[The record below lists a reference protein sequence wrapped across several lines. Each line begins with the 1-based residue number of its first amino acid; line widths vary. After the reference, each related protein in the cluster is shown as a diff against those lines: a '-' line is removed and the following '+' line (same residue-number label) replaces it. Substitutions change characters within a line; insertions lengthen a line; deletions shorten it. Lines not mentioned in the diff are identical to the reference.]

1 MKVLVIIP
9 CYNESENICR
19 VVQRL
24 KATCPDVDY
33 LVVNDCSTDDSA
45 RILRENGY
53 NYLDL
58 PLNLGIGG
66 GVQSG
71 YLYATAHDYDIT
83 VQMDGDGQHDP
94 AYLQAVVAPVL
105 AGHLDMCIG
114 SRFITKEGFQTSFM
128 RRVGIRF
135 LSSLL
140 HVLTG
145 CKVLDVT
152 SGYRACGKRMTALFA
167 QHYAQDYPEP
177 EAIVTAAVSD
187 MGAYTWTYEKE
198 NGEKETIATD
208 TAHILQRDNM
218 TEISLE
224 NGTEMELL
232 FSLAPQKTEVL
243 RWSMEEWEKARQE
256 KDTAE
261 IPDGET
267 VQVTENQA
275 GNPVI
280 SCDAGY
286 VYQVKGYWENGEAEY
301 GFYTKEMGQ

>member
-1 MKVLVIIP
+1 MFVDLTNETPFLGILPEDGVYSQKEEKISGEDLNSGDVVLVWGSGVMAQSYP
-9 CYNESENICR
+9 AQYN
-19 VVQRL
+19 
-24 KATCPDVDY
+24 
-33 LVVNDCSTDDSA
+33 
-45 RILRENGY
+45 G
-53 NYLDL
+53 
-58 PLNLGIGG
+58 
-66 GVQSG
+66 
-71 YLYATAHDYDIT
+71 
-83 VQMDGDGQHDP
+83 
-94 AYLQAVVAPVL
+94 
-105 AGHLDMCIG
+105 
-114 SRFITKEGFQTSFM
+114 ITKIQVEEKGNQKYVESYSHYMEEFFPAADFSQIPM
-128 RRVGIRF
+128 
-135 LSSLL
+135 
-140 HVLTG
+140 
-145 CKVLDVT
+145 LDV
-152 SGYRACGKRMTALFA
+152 SYK
-167 QHYAQDYPEP
+167 QP

>member
-1 MKVLVIIP
+1 MKKRNAAVYAGVALTAVLV
-9 CYNESENICR
+9 
-19 VVQRL
+19 L
-24 KATCPDVDY
+24 GGA
-33 LVVNDCSTDDSA
+33 
-45 RILRENGY
+45 
-53 NYLDL
+53 
-58 PLNLGIGG
+58 LGIKKAFSEKEDKTKKESREQNSEEAMKAVYLENQQGDFMFVDLTNETPFLG
-66 GVQSG
+66 ILPEDGVYSQKEEKISGEDLNSGDVVLVWGSGVMAQS
-71 YLYATAHDYDIT
+71 Y
-83 VQMDGDGQHDP
+83 P
-94 AYLQAVVAPVL
+94 AQYN
-105 AGHLDMCIG
+105 G
-114 SRFITKEGFQTSFM
+114 ITKIQVEEKGNQKYVESYSHYMEEFFPAADFSQIPM
-128 RRVGIRF
+128 
-135 LSSLL
+135 
-140 HVLTG
+140 
-145 CKVLDVT
+145 LDV
-152 SGYRACGKRMTALFA
+152 SYK
-167 QHYAQDYPEP
+167 QP
-177 EAIVTAAVSD
+177 EAIVTAAVTDS
-187 MGAYTWTYEKE
+187 GAYTWTIEKE

-208 TAHILQRDNM
+208 AAHILLRDNM

>member
-1 MKVLVIIP
+1 MKKRNAAVYAGVALTAVLVLGGAFGIKKAFSEKEDKTKKESREQNSEEAMKAV
-9 CYNESENICR
+9 YLENQQGDFMFVDLTNE
-19 VVQRL
+19 
-24 KATCPDVDY
+24 TPF
-33 LVVNDCSTDDSA
+33 
-45 RILRENGY
+45 
-53 NYLDL
+53 
-58 PLNLGIGG
+58 LGILPED
-66 GVQSG
+66 GVYSQKEEKISGEDLNSGDVVLVWGSGVMAQS
-71 YLYATAHDYDIT
+71 Y
-83 VQMDGDGQHDP
+83 P
-94 AYLQAVVAPVL
+94 AQYN
-105 AGHLDMCIG
+105 G
-114 SRFITKEGFQTSFM
+114 ITKIQVEEKGNQKYVESYSHYMEEFFPAADFSQIPM
-128 RRVGIRF
+128 
-135 LSSLL
+135 
-140 HVLTG
+140 
-145 CKVLDVT
+145 LDV
-152 SGYRACGKRMTALFA
+152 S
-167 QHYAQDYPEP
+167 
-177 EAIVTAAVSD
+177 
-187 MGAYTWTYEKE
+187 YEKE

-208 TAHILQRDNM
+208 TAYILQRDNM

>member
-1 MKVLVIIP
+1 MESYSHYMEEFFPAADFSQIP
-9 CYNESENICR
+9 
-19 VVQRL
+19 
-24 KATCPDVDY
+24 
-33 LVVNDCSTDDSA
+33 
-45 RILRENGY
+45 
-53 NYLDL
+53 
-58 PLNLGIGG
+58 
-66 GVQSG
+66 
-71 YLYATAHDYDIT
+71 
-83 VQMDGDGQHDP
+83 M
-94 AYLQAVVAPVL
+94 
-105 AGHLDMCIG
+105 
-114 SRFITKEGFQTSFM
+114 
-128 RRVGIRF
+128 
-135 LSSLL
+135 
-140 HVLTG
+140 
-145 CKVLDVT
+145 LDV
-152 SGYRACGKRMTALFA
+152 SYK
-167 QHYAQDYPEP
+167 QP